1 MTTTKADLLA
11 EITAGRARLEEIL
24 VGIPTEKMEQV
35 VLYDTWSIKDYL
47 AHLGFWEKS
56 IVSLFG
62 ILRAGKTPEPFPSLD
77 EVNARAF
84 EESRALSLED
94 VLEQE
99 KTAYQSILFLAQ
111 NAQDDELFNPD
122 CFAWTERRAFA
133 QFIADNT
140 FGHYKGHMPDLLE
153 AAGRLT
159 E

>member
-1 MTTTKADLLA
+1 MTTPKAELL
-11 EITAGRARLEEIL
+11 EKMTAGRARLEKAL
-24 VGIPTEKMEQV
+24 AGVPAEKMEQV
-35 VLYDTWSIKDYL
+35 VLYDVWSVKDYL
-47 AHLGFWEKS
+47 AHLGFWEKA

-62 ILRAGKTPEPFPSLD
+62 TLCAGKTPEPFPSLD

-99 KTAYQSILFLAQ
+99 RSAYQSILLLVQ
-111 NAQDDELFNPD
+111 NAQDGELFHPD
-122 CFAWTERRAFA
+122 YFAWTQGRAFA

-140 FGHYKGHMPDLLE
+140 FGHYDDHMPDLLE
-153 AAGRLT
+153 AAGRLA